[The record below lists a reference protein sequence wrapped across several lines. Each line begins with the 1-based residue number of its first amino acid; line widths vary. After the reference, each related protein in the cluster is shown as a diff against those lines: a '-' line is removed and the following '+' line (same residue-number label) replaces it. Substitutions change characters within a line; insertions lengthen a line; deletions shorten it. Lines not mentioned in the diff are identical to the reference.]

1 MQNASTPDGTVFIEG
16 KVVTALARCVALVA
30 GIIERYTGCVIVSG
44 VRLQSFRGGQGVRER
59 SISSW
64 SACTFGGSRGIEV

>member
-30 GIIERYTGCVIVSG
+30 GIIGSG
-44 VRLQSFRGGQGVRER
+44 
-59 SISSW
+59 IP
-64 SACTFGGSRGIEV
+64 AA